1 MKQILHIFAKDTRR
15 FLPEILITLG
25 MAIAWISIYRH
36 IWLSFPWHG
45 PITAWSV
52 QDGWVFVYL
61 SPLIL
66 LGWWLLIS
74 RVLLAERLVGDTQ
87 FWITRPYEW
96 KSLLAAKAIFIAVYV
111 YLPILAVHC
120 IGIAVEG
127 FHPQLYIPGLLYQ
140 LLLVTAVVLPLAAI
154 ASISS
159 NFVRMTLTLLG
170 AAFCLAIAAELPAS
184 LIAGRIARPINI
196 EISDVILFLF
206 CGAAVIMQ
214 YALRKTWC
222 SRLLLIAIPALI
234 CTVGFIDPDRLL
246 MNYNYPL
253 PTHDAPAP
261 VQYSSN
267 PDAASAT
274 TYSMRVAN
282 HVGIRFLLRVSGIED
297 GSGIEDNAARVSIEA
312 PDGFRWTSSW
322 QSQS

>member
-140 LLLVTAVVLPLAAI
+140 LLLVTAVVLPLVAI

-170 AAFCLAIAAELPAS
+170 AVFCLSIAAKLPAS
-184 LIAGRIARPINI
+184 LIADKIGRPINS
-196 EISDVILFLF
+196 EIGFVILFLL
-206 CGAAVIMQ
+206 CGVVVIMQ
-214 YALRKTWC
+214 YALRRTWR
-222 SRLLLIAIPALI
+222 SRLLLLGR
-234 CTVGFIDPDRLL
+234 VEDWRGFP
-246 MNYNYPL
+246 
-253 PTHDAPAP
+253 
-261 VQYSSN
+261 
-267 PDAASAT
+267 
-274 TYSMRVAN
+274 
-282 HVGIRFLLRVSGIED
+282 
-297 GSGIEDNAARVSIEA
+297 
-312 PDGFRWTSSW
+312 
-322 QSQS
+322 